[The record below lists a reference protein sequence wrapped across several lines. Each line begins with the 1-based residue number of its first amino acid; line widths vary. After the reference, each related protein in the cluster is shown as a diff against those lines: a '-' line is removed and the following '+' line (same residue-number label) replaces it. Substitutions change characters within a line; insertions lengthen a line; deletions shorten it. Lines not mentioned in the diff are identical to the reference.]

1 MMMMMMLCCIFF
13 CHLAVSSSYLSLSH
27 RIHRSSTVKTTALYT
42 DASSS
47 SSSDNTLNISQKD
60 ELHYFM
66 DRYHLK
72 TVWRKDHDKKKDML
86 HLEIYRLATLCKDQ
100 ETP

>member
-1 MMMMMMLCCIFF
+1 MMMMLCCIFF

-47 SSSDNTLNISQKD
+47 SPDNTLNISQKD
-60 ELHYFM
+60 ELQHFM
-66 DRYHLK
+66 ERYHLK

-86 HLEIYRLATLCKDQ
+86 HLEIYR
-100 ETP
+100 